1 MIVEE
6 RCYTLKPEFGPGDFL
21 KAYKAR
27 GLDVQTRTLGGL
39 LGYFTGEIGE
49 LNTVY
54 SLWQYDSLD
63 ERQRRR
69 AELAK
74 EPEWQE
80 YLALVRPMIA
90 SMTNRVMLRAL

>member
-39 LGYFTGEIGE
+39 LGYFTG
-49 LNTVY
+49 
-54 SLWQYDSLD
+54 
-63 ERQRRR
+63 
-69 AELAK
+69 
-74 EPEWQE
+74 
-80 YLALVRPMIA
+80 
-90 SMTNRVMLRAL
+90 